1 MADSQPTPHV
11 EWRDIPGY
19 EGIYKVSAEGHV
31 WSVRRPHTR
40 SRVFYLNGEVLTSS
54 WIGGHLLTPSEDKD
68 GYLHVAL
75 CRDGSAKTLR
85 VHRLVLEAF
94 IGPRPKGMECC
105 HANDV
110 PDDNRLENLRW
121 DYPKMNVADRIKNR
135 RKATLRGPR
144 THCKVGHE
152 LTPENSI
159 WPTPKSM
166 TPRCRECER
175 ARDRKRRPP
184 RPPGR

>member
-19 EGIYKVSAEGHV
+19 EGIYKVSAEGHI
-31 WSVRRPHTR
+31 WSVRRLRANKYSWYLGDGDKPLH
-40 SRVFYLNGEVLTSS
+40 RV
-54 WIGGHLLTPSEDKD
+54 GGHLLKPSADKD
-68 GYLHVAL
+68 GYLQVGL
-75 CRDGSAKTLR
+75 TKDGKSKVRR

-94 IGPRPKGMECC
+94 VGPCPEGMEAC
-105 HANDV
+105 HANDI
-110 PDDNRLENLRW
+110 PDDNRIENLRW
-121 DYPKMNVADRIKNR
+121 DYPKMNAADRRRNR

-159 WPTPKSM
+159 WPTPKSL

-175 ARDRKRRPP
+175 ARDRKRRA
-184 RPPGR
+184 RQ